1 MNLTETIN
9 TDFKAA
15 YLAKDMI
22 KKNFLG
28 LLKGEIQLESSKEGF
43 NGDESVL
50 KIITKMKK
58 SLTTT
63 GDVDSLRELT
73 YLEDYLPKQI
83 DRHDLV
89 NVIDSYVREEGLS
102 TIKDMGRV
110 MSHLKTNFSGQYD
123 GKMASNIIKEILI

>member
-9 TDFKAA
+9 VDFKAA
-15 YLAKDMI
+15 YLAKDMV

-50 KIITKMKK
+50 KIVTKMKK

-63 GDVDSLRELT
+63 GDADSLRELT

-83 DRHDLV
+83 DRHNLV
-89 NVIDSYVREEGLS
+89 NIIDSYVKEEGLS
-102 TIKDMGRV
+102 TMRDMGIV
-110 MSHLKTNFSGQYD
+110 MGHLKSNFSGQYD
-123 GKMASNIIKEILI
+123 GNMASNIIKELLG